1 MPYEPFH
8 ERFRELA
15 LSETRSF
22 TIPENHPFLPADEY
36 ALLEAYCNDG

>member
-22 TIPENHPFLPADEY
+22 TIPENHPYLPADEY